1 MQKSKMMMNTRESA
15 LDVLNSK
22 LSDKCLSI
30 YDGFVDPSCEYELN
44 EDGVFKILEEGVS
57 VDKLLDVCD
66 VELDW
71 YVPSDFAIEFIL
83 FIRLCL
89 GEEPENSNPKAHY
102 FFIDCIF
109 QQPNVEPY
117 FVVRGYDYYE
127 LNNRIA
133 ILSTREFSKST
144 LMAYMFLYIAY
155 HGKIPEFGKI
165 YYMIYVGDSMD
176 NNVKTTMKTISKV
189 FLESAFLKSRFEDWT
204 LNTDI
209 VEFVRKPTT
218 RREIERYQAHIDG
231 GGKPKEAPGRMK
243 RTFTL
248 KGVGAKTGARGS
260 RDGLARPDGVVF
272 DDLVPSESDA
282 ASEPTLK
289 SIESTIKSDIL
300 PGLNNNKNF
309 ALLIGTPYSK
319 KDPVYSRIE
328 KKSWLPVM
336 FPRGIVI
343 RNKKAYPIDE
353 DATINSFKSVWDDRH
368 GYGNCMRDFKAA
380 MRDKNAG
387 DSSSVRSI
395 LQEHYLRISSE
406 EDRMITDNMIQWFNR
421 VDIEKRISQYNLY
434 MTTDFTTTGSSGS
447 DMSGIAVWA
456 VGHNND
462 IFLLDLCLRRQ
473 EMEAQYNEVFRMVN
487 YWTRHNSRGI
497 TAGIETDGQQKSHIL
512 ALKER
517 MIKRNEFFT
526 IGFQKGAKIGSEG
539 ILSRLEGGSKHWRFR
554 MMLPYFQNKK
564 IWFPRE
570 LEDTP
575 DMRELMDEIK
585 YATYTAFGTKCD
597 DGADLISQLGMM
609 NIIYPMKSMYDED
622 EEDEYAYNASA
633 DDDFNPGP
641 KRMAGSYY
649 KNQYKKK
656 RDDNM
661 YSLYN

>member
-1 MQKSKMMMNTRESA
+1 MMTNKEIGLQA
-15 LDVLNSK
+15 LNDK
-22 LSDKCLSI
+22 LSHACKEI
-30 YDGFVDPSCEYELN
+30 YGDFVDPSCEYDVL
-44 EDGVFKILEEGVS
+44 EDGTFELLKEGIT
-57 VDKLLDVCD
+57 VDRLLDVCD

-71 YVPSDFAIEFIL
+71 YIPSAFSIEFIL

-117 FVVRGYDYYE
+117 FVIRGYDYYE

-155 HGKIPEFGKI
+155 HGHIPGFGKI

-176 NNVKTTMKTISKV
+176 NNVKTTMKTIRKV
-189 FLESAFLKSRFEDWT
+189 FLESPYLKSKFEDWT
-204 LNTDI
+204 LNTDS
-209 VEFVRKPTT
+209 VEFIRKPTT
-218 RREIERYQAHIDG
+218 KREIEKYNAHINTG
-231 GGKPKEAPGRMK
+231 GNPKEVPGIMK

-260 RDGLARPDGVVF
+260 RDGLARPDGAVF

-336 FPRGIVI
+336 FPRGIVVK
-343 RNKKAYPIDE
+343 NKKAFPIMD
-353 DATINSFKSVWDDRH
+353 DATPGSFKSVWDDRH
-368 GYGNCMRDFKAA
+368 GFKNCMRDFKAA

-387 DSSSVRSI
+387 DGSSVRSI
-395 LQEHYLRISSE
+395 LQEHYLRISSD
-406 EDRMITDNMIQWFNR
+406 EDRMISDSMIQWYNR
-421 VDIEKRISQYNLY
+421 TDIERRIGSYNLY

-447 DMSGIAVWA
+447 DMSGIAIWA
-456 VGHNND
+456 MGPNSD
-462 IFLLDLCLRRQ
+462 IFMLDLCLRRQ
-473 EMEAQYNEVFRMVN
+473 ELDQQYEEVFRMNN
-487 YWTRHNSRGI
+487 YWSRLNNRGI
-497 TAGIETDGQQKSHIL
+497 TAGIETDGQQKGHIFS
-512 ALKER
+512 LKNE
-517 MIKRNEFFT
+517 MIRRNEWFT
-526 IGFQKGAKIGSEG
+526 IGKQKGAKSGSEG
-539 ILSRLEGGSKHWRFR
+539 ILSRLEKGNKHWRFR
-554 MMLPYFQNKK
+554 MMLPLFQNKK

-570 LEDTP
+570 LEETP
-575 DMRELMDEIK
+575 DMRELMDQIK
-585 YATYTAFGTKCD
+585 YATYTGFGTKCD

-609 NIIYPMKSMYDED
+609 DIIFPVGSMYDNDDED
-622 EEDEYAYNASA
+622 GYSATDDE
-633 DDDFNPGP
+633 DDDYGRKP
-641 KRMAGSYY
+641 KRAPGSYY
-649 KNQYKKK
+649 RVDKKNKSES
-656 RDDNM
+656 M

>member
-1 MQKSKMMMNTRESA
+1 MNNAFNKEKA
-15 LDVLNSK
+15 LEVLNSK
-22 LSDKCLSI
+22 ISDKCKSI
-30 YDGFVDPSCEYELN
+30 YSGYVDPSCDYELT
-44 EDGVFKILEEGVS
+44 EDGTFLLLEDGIT
-57 VDKLLDVCD
+57 VDRLLDVCD

-71 YVPSDFAIEFIL
+71 YIPSNFAIEFIL

-144 LMAYMFLYIAY
+144 LMAYMFLFIAY
-155 HGKIPEFGKI
+155 NGKIPEFGNI

-189 FLESAFLKSRFEDWT
+189 FLESAFLKSKFEDWT

-343 RNKKAYPIDE
+343 KDKKAYPINE
-353 DATINSFKSVWDDRH
+353 DANINTFKSVWDDRH
-368 GYGNCMRDFKAA
+368 GYKNCMRDFKAA
-380 MRDKNAG
+380 LRDKSAG
-387 DSSSVRSI
+387 DGSSVRSI
-395 LQEHYLRISSE
+395 LQEHYLRISSD
-406 EDRMITDNMIQWFNR
+406 EDRMITDSMIQWYNR
-421 VDIEKRISQYNLY
+421 VDVQKRISQYNLY

-456 VGHNND
+456 MGSNND
-462 IFLLDLCLRRQ
+462 VFLLDLCLRRQ
-473 EMEAQYNEVFRMVN
+473 EMEEQYDEVFRMVN
-487 YWTRHNSRGI
+487 YWTRENPRGI
-497 TAGIETDGQQKSHIL
+497 TAGIEVDGQQKGHIF
-512 ALKER
+512 ALKDR
-517 MIKRNEFFT
+517 MIRRNEWFT
-526 IGFQKGAKIGSEG
+526 IGRQKGAKATQEG
-539 ILSRLEGGSKHWRFR
+539 ILSRLEKGNKHWRFR
-554 MMLPYFQNKK
+554 MMLPIFQNKK

-570 LEDTP
+570 LEETK
-575 DMRELMDEIK
+575 DMQELLEQIK
-585 YATYTAFGTKCD
+585 YATYTGFGTKCD
-597 DGADLISQLGMM
+597 DGADLISQLGMLD
-609 NIIYPMKSMYDED
+609 IIYPMKSMYDED
-622 EEDEYAYNASA
+622 MSEEDMYLAST
-633 DDDFNPGP
+633 DSGRNGP
-641 KRMAGSYY
+641 KRSAGSYY
-649 KNQYKKK
+649 KSAYRRK
-656 RDDNM
+656 DEDSM